1 MKQDIPAYYIYI
13 LKGVKHFNMQFQR
26 KLLSFF
32 LVLAMMISSLP
43 SQPHVLY
50 AEESEEP
57 DVIEVLNETE
67 QEDDEIPQTDEPVL
81 EEEALKPEAIPDA
94 DETQEDEGTYV
105 AYIGETGYASL
116 VEAVN
121 AAESGDTITMVADE
135 TIDVSGYAITVPS
148 G

>member
-94 DETQEDEGTYV
+94 DETQEDE
-105 AYIGETGYASL
+105 IGRASCRER
-116 VEAVN
+116 V
-121 AAESGDTITMVADE
+121 
-135 TIDVSGYAITVPS
+135 
-148 G
+148 